1 MHAPQTEH
9 SPRRPR
15 ARTPWSTSS
24 DAEVDTWAIMTQILA
39 SVEGIREFRIWQVML
54 SGICASGLAMGLAQ
68 ASLARSDDYW
78 AAAQLAAVLFFTFY
92 ATNAAGILMMDRA
105 RGLGRRDVLDALQDA
120 LGSAHR
126 LILAVLIVLAAMA
139 VVCSGLLGLLWLCR
153 PGGAGALLYA
163 LISPLIVVSIGML
176 GLVLF
181 AVVIPLT
188 APAVWSGARTL
199 ECVRILWWMVRNRLL
214 MCVLL
219 SGVLAAFTALVGTIA
234 SAVVLGSGWVMAQ
247 ASLVVL
253 HLDIP
258 APMLMIGLL
267 GRSVASLGQVQVPT
281 SDAPYLY
288 ASIVGGGV
296 VFALALVPPALVYM
310 RGVCAIFLGLTR
322 SRGDRGGQIG

>member
-1 MHAPQTEH
+1 
-9 SPRRPR
+9 
-15 ARTPWSTSS
+15 
-24 DAEVDTWAIMTQILA
+24 
-39 SVEGIREFRIWQVML
+39 
-54 SGICASGLAMGLAQ
+54 
-68 ASLARSDDYW
+68 
-78 AAAQLAAVLFFTFY
+78 
-92 ATNAAGILMMDRA
+92 
-105 RGLGRRDVLDALQDA
+105 
-120 LGSAHR
+120 
-126 LILAVLIVLAAMA
+126 
-139 VVCSGLLGLLWLCR
+139 
-153 PGGAGALLYA
+153 
-163 LISPLIVVSIGML
+163 
-176 GLVLF
+176 
-181 AVVIPLT
+181 
-188 APAVWSGARTL
+188 
-199 ECVRILWWMVRNRLL
+199 MVRNRLL

-322 SRGDRGGQIG
+322 SRGARGGQIG